1 MKITESRLR
10 AIIQEC
16 ITEAMF
22 HVQQSEKVRVNNERH
37 NKLKN
42 KICDAIV
49 DVITEEYGSPIV
61 KKESI
66 AFTLDPI
73 MSLIFR
79 GERRL
84 SQAQ

>member
-1 MKITESRLR
+1 MKITESKLR
-10 AIIQEC
+10 ALIKEC

-22 HVQQSEKVRVNNERH
+22 HVQQSERVRANNEKHDRI
-37 NKLKN
+37 KN
-42 KICDAIV
+42 RICDAIMDIIV
-49 DVITEEYGSPIV
+49 EEYGSPMV

>member
-1 MKITESRLR
+1 MKITETKLR
-10 AIIQEC
+10 ALIEEC

-22 HVQQSEKVRVNNERH
+22 NIQQSERVRVNNEKHDR
-37 NKLKN
+37 LKN
-42 KICDAIV
+42 NICDAIIG
-49 DVITEEYGSPIV
+49 VIVEEYGSSIV
-61 KKESI
+61 RKESI
-66 AFTLDPI
+66 MFTLDPI